1 MYRHVSLLLFSLI
14 TGLILV
20 ACAMP
25 MNMNHAASDG
35 DMPQRQMMMSGS
47 MPGDALA
54 PQMTDNGLFEVT
66 AISRLDPV
74 TINEMHSWVLTVTYA
89 DGTPVEEAT
98 IDVDG
103 GMPSHN
109 HGLPTSPEVTQY
121 LGDGQY
127 LVEGMRFSMGGEW
140 VLDLTIEADGESDF
154 VRFTFN
160 LN

>member
-1 MYRHVSLLLFSLI
+1 MALF
-14 TGLILV
+14 LV
-20 ACAMP
+20 ACTFP
-25 MNMNHAASDG
+25 MNMNHSPQPQGG
-35 DMPQRQMMMSGS
+35 DMPRHQMMMSGS
-47 MPGDALA
+47 MPADALA
-54 PQMTDNGLFEVT
+54 PQMTENGLFEVT

-74 TINEMHSWVLTVTYA
+74 TINEMHSWVLTVTHG
-89 DGTPVEEAT
+89 DGTPVEDAT
-98 IDVDG
+98 IAVDG

-109 HGLPTSPEVTQY
+109 HGLPTSPEVTEY

-154 VRFTFN
+154 VRFTFD